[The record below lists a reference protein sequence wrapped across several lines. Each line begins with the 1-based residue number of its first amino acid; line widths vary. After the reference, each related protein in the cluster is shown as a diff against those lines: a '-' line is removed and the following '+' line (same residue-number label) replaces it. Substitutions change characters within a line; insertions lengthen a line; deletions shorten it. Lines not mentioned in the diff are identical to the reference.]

1 VGQFRFVPVPENA
14 LPIWTLL
21 YDETVAV
28 HAYWKLFN
36 QLFGGSQDQLDL
48 LNRSAGFC
56 FYVIQDALATDIQLT
71 LSKLS
76 DPAESHGKANA
87 TAEHLLNEIRSLR
100 TPASVDG
107 LHRLLQSF
115 IDACKPI
122 RAARNKMIAHL
133 DRATALQT
141 GQVTGVPSTTVAQ
154 VHEALRAL
162 RNFMNAAAEYLGEA
176 PTAYELFITRG
187 EGGDDLVSLLRM
199 AERYQIL
206 QKEEKIPWDDLPGD

>member
-1 VGQFRFVPVPENA
+1 MPVPATA

-21 YDETVAV
+21 YGETVAV
-28 HAYWKLFN
+28 HAYWKLFD

-56 FYVIQDALATDIQLT
+56 FYVMQDALATDIQLT

-76 DPAESHGKANA
+76 DKAESHGKTNA
-87 TAEHLLNEIRSLR
+87 TAEHLLNEIRNLR
-100 TPASVDG
+100 TPISVDE

-115 IDACKPI
+115 IDACQPI

-141 GQVTGVPSTTVAQ
+141 AQVTGVPSTTVAQ
-154 VHEALRAL
+154 INEALRAL
-162 RNFMNAAAEYLGEA
+162 RHFMNAAAEYLGEV
-176 PTAYELFITRG
+176 PTAYEFFITRG
-187 EGGDDLVSLLRM
+187 EGGDDLMSLLQM
-199 AERYQIL
+199 AERYQVL
-206 QKEEKIPWDDLPGD
+206 QQEMKIPWDDLPKL